1 MSRSM
6 VVFMSMKSVN
16 VTYKLEESIRMSISR
31 RRNLVRLTLSQAQG
45 SAHGNMDTVTWSRA
59 SR

>member
-1 MSRSM
+1 M